1 MCIGDDNVF
10 QSLSNSA
17 SSSLSETE
25 VNYIKCN
32 GDNEILN
39 VSEPKLLKDF
49 DKNPSIA
56 PASPTPNDQQSEE
69 YRNHYLIQAF
79 ILILVWSSVHRLT

>member
-10 QSLSNSA
+10 QSLSSSA
-17 SSSLSETE
+17 SSSESETE

-39 VSEPKLLKDF
+39 VSEPELLKDF

-56 PASPTPNDQQSEE
+56 PALPTLNDQQSEE
-69 YRNHYLIQAF
+69 YRHHYLIQAF